1 MENHPEMSNAPQ
13 KASTAAPLGAGRCG
27 DGDVTGCNTGLA
39 GSSQAGEAAKV
50 GAEQAANAFRIA
62 TGGTSGEGP
71 AAGPEG

>member
-1 MENHPEMSNAPQ
+1 VSNAT
-13 KASTAAPLGAGRCG
+13 ASFGAGHCG

-39 GSSQAGEAAKV
+39 GGSQAGEEAKV
-50 GAEQAANAFRIA
+50 GAEPAANAFRIT